1 MSHLMRQEVP
11 RNWPIK
17 RKGSTYVVKPNFNI
31 NKGIPVLIILRDLLK
46 LAQTRKEAKKI
57 IHLRQVLVNERKI
70 KDEKN
75 NVLLFDT
82 INVIPLNK
90 CYRLELSEKGKF
102 YLKEINKTET
112 EKKISKIIN
121 KKSLRGKKIQLN
133 LSDGRNSLS
142 EVKCNIND
150 SVLINLKEGKI
161 EKCLPLKEKA
171 EVIVFAG
178 KHSGKKGVI
187 NKLNLKD
194 KTAEIKIEDREINIL
209 INQLM
214 VIE

>member
-214 VIE
+214 VVE